1 MHCYIIYALWFSTC
15 KSFFT
20 SCLLLSLVTNVY
32 YLCTVLPHAAPC
44 PCCRHRQSSNLCAH
58 NCSCP
63 KKENPRYQ
71 IIISAVY
78 RRIHHPHNQVCLQ
91 RENKIPLDKRNNIYL
106 ALGQY
111 YCYGVCILNNS
122 LINCEGGCII
132 LCLCEL

>member
-1 MHCYIIYALWFSTC
+1 MCS
-15 KSFFT
+15 
-20 SCLLLSLVTNVY
+20 LLSLVTNIY

-44 PCCRHRQSSNLCAH
+44 LCWRRQSSNLCAP

-111 YCYGVCILNNS
+111 CCYGVCILNNS
-122 LINCEGGCII
+122 LTNCEGGRII
-132 LCLCEL
+132 VYVCFRTIKKFCCRWAMF